1 MNSLVMFDRETES
14 LWSQFLGEAVEG
26 PLSGVRLE
34 FVSSQLTTWDEWKAQ
49 HPNTSALDTGLSGPA
64 PDSYLRYYTDAR
76 SGRLG
81 QTNYDDRLGA
91 KELVLGINGE
101 DSARAYALKH
111 LDAARVINDEFEGRP
126 IVVAFNVP
134 ATSVAAFDRTVDNV
148 ALVFED
154 VDDTSMADGRT
165 GSIWRK
171 DTGVALEGPLKGKH
185 MKRVRSLTSFW
196 FAWSD
201 FKPQTEIYV
210 P

>member
-1 MNSLVMFDRETES
+1 MVDRETES

-26 PLSGVRLE
+26 PLPGVRLE

-81 QTNYDDRLGA
+81 QTKYDDRLGA
-91 KELVLGINGE
+91 KELMLGING
-101 DSARAYALKH
+101 
-111 LDAARVINDEFEGRP
+111 EFEGRP
-126 IVVAFNVP
+126 IVVAFNIP
-134 ATSVAAFDRTVDNV
+134 AAFVAAFDRTVDKLT
-148 ALVFED
+148 LVFKD
-154 VDDTSMADGRT
+154 VDDTSMTDGRA

-185 MKRVRSLTSFW
+185 VKRIRSLTTFW

-201 FKPQTEIYV
+201 FNPQTEIYV